1 MRDNSHKRHLAKT
14 ITWRFVGT
22 IDTMVLSWIISG
34 NPILGLKIGVIEIVT
49 KMTLYYFHERI
60 WFNLKIFQSGT
71 SKVRHV
77 LKTITWRFFGTLDT
91 IILSWLITNKVE
103 TALALG
109 SLELFTKMILYYF
122 HERAWYK
129 SNYGLSTNR

>member
-34 NPILGLKIGVIEIVT
+34 NPIFGLKIGVIEIVT

-60 WFNLKIFQSGT
+60 WFNTKITNANQ
-71 SKVRHV
+71 RH
-77 LKTITWRFFGTLDT
+77 LYKTVTWRLVGTLDT
-91 IILSWLITNKVE
+91 MTIGYLVTGNAIIGLKIGFFEV
-103 TALALG
+103 A
-109 SLELFTKMILYYF
+109 TKLILYYL
-122 HERAWYK
+122 HEKIWYK
-129 SNYGLSTNR
+129 SNFGIEDRKH

>member
-34 NPILGLKIGVIEIVT
+34 NPIFGLKIGVIEIVT

-60 WFNLKIFQSGT
+60 WFNTKIT
-71 SKVRHV
+71 NANKRH
-77 LKTITWRFFGTLDT
+77 LYKTVTWRLVGTLDT
-91 IILSWLITNKVE
+91 MIIGYLVTGNAIIGLKIGFFEV
-103 TALALG
+103 A
-109 SLELFTKMILYYF
+109 TKLILYYL
-122 HERAWYK
+122 HEKIWYK
-129 SNYGLSTNR
+129 SNFGIEDRKH

>member
-34 NPILGLKIGVIEIVT
+34 NPIFGLKIGVIEIVT

-60 WFNLKIFQSGT
+60 WFNTKIT
-71 SKVRHV
+71 NANKRH
-77 LKTITWRFFGTLDT
+77 LYKTVTWRLVGTLDT
-91 IILSWLITNKVE
+91 MIIGYLVTGNAIIGLKICFFEV
-103 TALALG
+103 A
-109 SLELFTKMILYYF
+109 TKLILYYL
-122 HERAWYK
+122 HEKIWYK
-129 SNYGLSTNR
+129 SNFGIEDRKH